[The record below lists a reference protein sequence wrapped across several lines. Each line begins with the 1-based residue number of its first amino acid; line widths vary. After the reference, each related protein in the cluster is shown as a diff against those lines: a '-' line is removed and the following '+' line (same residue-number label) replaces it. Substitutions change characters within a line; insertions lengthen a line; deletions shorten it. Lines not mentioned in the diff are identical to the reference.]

1 VHLSSAQAI
10 THLRSQVRFD
20 ATTLQ
25 LISAT
30 AGEMVP
36 AAAGSPTVDARSGG
50 AQLEVV
56 ASSDDPVQ
64 GEGGLMVLRFKAL
77 APRPSTSIAAQ
88 VSIVGSAG
96 AAVGNS
102 AAPALNIAIQP

>member
-1 VHLSSAQAI
+1 VVASKRTCERRRVIACADDRC
-10 THLRSQVRFD
+10 T
-20 ATTLQ
+20 
-25 LISAT
+25 
-30 AGEMVP
+30 
-36 AAAGSPTVDARSGG
+36 TVDARSGG

-56 ASSDDPVQ
+56 ASSEDPVQ

-88 VSIVGSAG
+88 VSVVGSAG
-96 AAVGNS
+96 AAIGNS